1 MPAAARSGRQH
12 VPDHDGEH
20 EPLVGPL

>member
-20 EPLVGPL
+20 EQLVGPL